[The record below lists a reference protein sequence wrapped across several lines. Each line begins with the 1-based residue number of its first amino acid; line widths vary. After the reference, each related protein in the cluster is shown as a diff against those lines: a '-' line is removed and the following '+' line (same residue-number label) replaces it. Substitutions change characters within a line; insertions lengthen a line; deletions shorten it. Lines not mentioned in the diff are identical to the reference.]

1 MIYLL
6 FLTYLPTPT
15 MKHVP
20 FLFLLIFACLSQSC
34 EDRPTETA
42 NKDEQEVYL
51 DVPFQQEYSVKYK
64 LEQDDIALEALATD
78 RNGLVQILS
87 SDGLLHL
94 RGGQFLVPGT
104 IVADKRHRPL
114 VDKAIAGI
122 TTYQEQVV
130 YIDQEAIFSNAW
142 AGSLFSKHSLA
153 NARLL
158 CGGKDFAFLISNG
171 QDLQLIQS
179 SEKQWE
185 TTLNSQQLLDIR
197 YQASEDQF
205 WLLGETFL
213 AVFAVAE
220 KEMKM
225 VLEEEGLT
233 AFDWATTAEQL
244 VVATNKGY
252 FLFDTKTK
260 QKTGDLKTALP
271 HPDLTAVKTIGHKY
285 WLGSKKGAFSIDAEG
300 KTSYYHGER
309 WLPDNEIL
317 AIEEQ
322 IDGSVLILSKA
333 GLAAI
338 HSKTWTLADKAA
350 FYDKQVRSRHIRN
363 GFNAS
368 LTGMKSGDIS
378 TGYLVDSDNDG
389 LWTAMYLGGEAFR
402 YAVTKSPEALQNCR
416 ESLDAMERLYTI
428 NPVPGFPSRSFER
441 RGYLEQLA
449 DPDRWHHAPDPE
461 WDWKGTT
468 SSDEAIGHIFAFG
481 VIAELIP
488 DETLRTQAIAL
499 IDTLMQHVLDNDY
512 YLVDYDGKP
521 TTWGRWNPEY
531 VNARPKM
538 VGDRKLNASNI
549 TAMLQTAYHFTQKE
563 IYKEKAF
570 ELLYDHGYLDNLIYP
585 MNQVRSA
592 PAEADDWS
600 KMLSEE
606 WNHSDDE
613 MYFLGYWGLYRYAF
627 NDSLKTLYK
636 KAIIEHWEEE
646 RPEKEG
652 LWNIFTAMT
661 GVATFDMDEAAW
673 YLREYPLDLIQ
684 WNTENSHRKDIELIE
699 ENFRGQ
705 TTKEVLPPDE
715 TRTARHNANRFTL
728 DSGGNGRSEY
738 SAGDIWLLPY
748 WMGRYLEVISPPLA
762 E

>member
-1 MIYLL
+1 MKNTPI
-6 FLTYLPTPT
+6 LT
-15 MKHVP
+15 
-20 FLFLLIFACLSQSC
+20 FLIFSIIFQSC
-34 EDRPTETA
+34 GNKIVETDS
-42 NKDEQEVYL
+42 NSEQEIYL
-51 DVPFQQEYSVKYK
+51 DVPFEQEYSVKYY
-64 LEQDDIALEALATD
+64 LENPDISLEKLATD
-78 RNGLVQILS
+78 RNGSVQILS

-94 RGGQFLVPGT
+94 KKGQFLFPGT
-104 IVADKRHRPL
+104 IVADSRHRPFA
-114 VDKAIAGI
+114 DKAIAGLSS
-122 TTYQEQVV
+122 YQDQLV
-130 YIDQEAIFSNAW
+130 YVDNEAILSNAW
-142 AGSLFSKHSLA
+142 AGNLFSKHELA
-153 NARLL
+153 GAKLL
-158 CGGKDFAFLISNG
+158 CGGKDFAFLISDGNTI
-171 QDLQLIQS
+171 QFIQS
-179 SEKQWE
+179 SEMLWE
-185 TTLNSQQLLDIR
+185 TQLAGKQLLNIS
-197 YQASEDQF
+197 YEASKDRF
-205 WLLGETFL
+205 WLLGSTFL
-213 AVFAVAE
+213 AVFSPTE
-220 KEMKM
+220 KDMKI
-225 VLEEEGLT
+225 VLEGEGFT
-233 AFDWATTAEQL
+233 DFDWAMTDDQL
-244 VVATNKGY
+244 VLASTKGY
-252 FLFDTKTK
+252 FLFDTNTG
-260 QKTGDLKTALP
+260 QKTGDLEAALP
-271 HPDLTAVKTIGHKY
+271 HTDLRAVKTIGDQY
-285 WLGSKKGAFSIDAEG
+285 WFGSTKGAFSIDG
-300 KTSYYHGER
+300 KGKISYYHGER
-309 WLPDNEIL
+309 WLPDNEVL
-317 AIEEQ
+317 TIEPH
-322 IDGSVLILSKA
+322 IDGSVLILCKA

-338 HSKTWTLADKAA
+338 HSKTMTLADKAA
-350 FYDKQVRSRHIRN
+350 YYDKQVRSRHIRN

-368 LTGMKSGDIS
+368 LTGMEKGDLS

-389 LWTAMYLGGEAFR
+389 LWTAMYLGGEVFR

-416 ESLDAMERLYTI
+416 ESMDAMERLYTI
-428 NPVPGFPSRSFER
+428 NHVRGFPSRSFER

-481 VIAELIP
+481 AVAELIP
-488 DETLRTQAIAL
+488 DEALRTQAISL

-549 TAMLQTAYHFTQKE
+549 TAMLQTAYHFTKKE

-592 PAEADDWS
+592 PEEADDWS

-652 LWNIFTAMT
+652 LWNILTAMT
-661 GVATFDMDEAAW
+661 GAATFDMAEAAW

-705 TTKEVLPPDE
+705 TTTAVLPPDE

-728 DSGGNGRSEY
+728 DSGGGGRSEY

-748 WMGRYLEVISPPLA
+748 WIGRYLDVISPPIT

>member
-1 MIYLL
+1 MKNTPILLL
-6 FLTYLPTPT
+6 FICS
-15 MKHVP
+15 
-20 FLFLLIFACLSQSC
+20 LIFQSC
-34 EDRPTETA
+34 GDKIVETD
-42 NKDEQEVYL
+42 NGSDQEIYL
-51 DVPFQQEYSVKYK
+51 DVPFAQEYSIKYY
-64 LEQDDIALEALATD
+64 LEKPDISLKKLATD

-94 RGGQFLVPGT
+94 RDGQFLFPGT
-104 IVADKRHRPL
+104 LVADKRHRPFA
-114 VDKAIAGI
+114 DKAIAGI
-122 TTYQEQVV
+122 STLQDQLV
-130 YIDQEAIFSNAW
+130 YVDNEAILSNAW
-142 AGSLFSKHSLA
+142 AGSLFSKHELTEA
-153 NARLL
+153 QLL
-158 CGGKDFAFLISNG
+158 CGGKDFAFLISDG
-171 QDLQLIQS
+171 KTIQLIQS

-185 TTLNSQQLLDIR
+185 TQLNDAPLIDIS
-197 YQASEDQF
+197 YQTSKDRF

-213 AVFAVAE
+213 AVFSPADQ
-220 KEMKM
+220 EMRT
-225 VLEEEGLT
+225 VLEGDNFT
-233 AFDWATTAEQL
+233 AFDWAKEDNQL
-244 VVATNKGY
+244 VIATKNGY
-252 FLFDTKTK
+252 FLVDSETG
-260 QKTGDLKTALP
+260 QKVGDLKTALP
-271 HPDLTAVKTIGHKY
+271 HPDLTAVRTIGDTY
-285 WLGSKKGAFSIDAEG
+285 WFGSKKGAFSMDSEG
-300 KTSYYHGER
+300 DISYYHGER
-309 WLPDNEIL
+309 WLPGNEVVG
-317 AIEEQ
+317 IEQ
-322 IDGSVLILSKA
+322 HIDGSVLILCKT

-338 HSKTWTLADKAA
+338 HSKTMTLADKAA

-368 LTGMKSGDIS
+368 LTGMEKGDVS

-428 NPVPGFPSRSFER
+428 NNVRGFPSRSFER

-488 DETLRTQAIAL
+488 DEALRPQAIAL

-531 VNARPKM
+531 VNVRPKM

-549 TAMLQTAYHFTQKE
+549 TAMLQTAYHFTKKE
-563 IYKEKAF
+563 IYKEKAL

-585 MNQVRSA
+585 MNQVRAA
-592 PAEADDWS
+592 PEEADDWS

-652 LWNIFTAMT
+652 LWNILTAMT
-661 GVATFDMDEAAW
+661 GAATFDMAEAAW

-684 WNTENSHRKDIELIE
+684 WDTENSHRKDIELIE
-699 ENFRGQ
+699 ANFRGQ
-705 TTKEVLPPDE
+705 TTTAVLPPDE

-728 DSGGNGRSEY
+728 DSGGGGRSEY

-748 WMGRYLEVISPPLA
+748 WLGRYLEVISPPIT